1 MKSNKENVWF
11 FLKILSSKDL
21 FVYIA
26 GVLPIG
32 MLAAGFYI

>member
-1 MKSNKENVWF
+1 MFGFIKN
-11 FLKILSSKDL
+11 LSSKDL

-32 MLAAGFYI
+32 MLAAGFYV